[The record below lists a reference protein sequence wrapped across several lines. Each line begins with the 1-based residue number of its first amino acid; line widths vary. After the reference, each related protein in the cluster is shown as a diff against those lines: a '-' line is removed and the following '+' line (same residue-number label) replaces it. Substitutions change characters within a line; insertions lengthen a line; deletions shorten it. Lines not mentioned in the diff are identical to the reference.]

1 VGLARS
7 ANVRLCPVR
16 LLDGKIAIK
25 KRAASDAARTVCATL
40 ERIRNFRR
48 NPDGQALLLLAAL
61 AFLFLLPAA
70 TMQGVYFYGDANDYF
85 ARLAYSA
92 ERLRGGQL
100 ALWNPYLSL
109 GGSHIADPAA
119 LATYVPALALFLI
132 FPEAFAYNYTVILH
146 VYLAGAGIY
155 LLARAWQQSRAAA
168 FAAALAF
175 AFGGFF
181 VAHLQHLNIV
191 IGAAWLPWIFWGLE
205 KYFST
210 RRIAYLALC
219 SLVLA
224 LQMMGGHT
232 QTVLY
237 GGAAW
242 GAYGAAHFLREW
254 RVGRG
259 GVAVRAYASVVARQI
274 GALALMLVGALGLA
288 AIFIVPFVE
297 LLNFTTRG
305 DRITYEYATSFSLEP
320 VRLVEFVYPYFFGGN
335 PGTVERGAGSL
346 VEMTAYLG
354 IVPLALA
361 SAAWRRRE
369 WRVFFLMALAALAL
383 VLALGKYTPL
393 YALVYHIPLFGAVR
407 APARFLELVA
417 FALALLAGFGF
428 DEIKKTVTLWQRNLV
443 LGLLGMVLVV
453 EIALFVASR
462 VGAQLSETF
471 LNAAANPALFVAMF
485 FGVAAVA
492 LFGLWQQKIFSERAR
507 IGLTLALVFADLFF
521 FGWNFR
527 YNAVAPFD
535 VYTAPSPN
543 AAALMQ
549 TPNALAYY
557 WGLGETKTATY
568 LQSGA
573 MQTYLD
579 AARAGLRQSLPMRF
593 RVRSMQGYGTEPP
606 VYQALMQ
613 ALEARGAFDKNSL
626 TLAALFG
633 DTHVL
638 SAQNLQTNRLERVP
652 TDAQVNL
659 YQNTLGS
666 RVGRAHVV
674 WDAVPVDS
682 PNAAL
687 ASLTNGVANLGKV
700 RLQGS
705 VRAPAP
711 VQDAQGSAQIQSDAP
726 EHVVVRVE
734 TNQPGWLVLN
744 DTYYPGWRATVDG
757 QPAEIL
763 RANALARAVA
773 IPAGAHQVEFVYDPL
788 SVKIGAA
795 ISLVTLLG
803 LAIVFVLDRRQMNRR
818 VECDA

>member
-1 VGLARS
+1 VL
-7 ANVRLCPVR
+7 
-16 LLDGKIAIK
+16 
-25 KRAASDAARTVCATL
+25 TTL
-40 ERIRNFRR
+40 ERIRQNFFR
-48 NPDGQALLLLAAL
+48 NPDAQALLLLAAL
-61 AFLFLLPAA
+61 TFLFLLPAA

-132 FPEAFAYNYTVILH
+132 FPEPFAYNYTVILH
-146 VYLAGAGIY
+146 VYLAGAGMF
-155 LLARAWQQSRAAA
+155 LLARARQQSRAAA

-191 IGAAWLPWIFWGLE
+191 IGTAWLPWIFWCLE

-210 RRIAYLALC
+210 RRMAYPALC
-219 SLVLA
+219 SLILA

-242 GAYGAAHFLREW
+242 GAYCAVYFLREW
-254 RVGRG
+254 NAGRG
-259 GVAVRAYASVVARQI
+259 RVVVRQI
-274 GALALMLVGALGLA
+274 GALVLLCVGALGLA
-288 AIFIVPFVE
+288 AIFVVPFVE
-297 LLNFTTRG
+297 LLHFTTRG

-346 VEMTAYLG
+346 IEMTAYLG
-354 IVPLALA
+354 IAPLALA
-361 SAAWRRRE
+361 VAAWRRRE
-369 WRVFFLMALAALAL
+369 WRVYFFIALAVLAL

-393 YALVYHIPLFGAVR
+393 YALVYHIPLFGTVR

-417 FALALLAGFGF
+417 FAMALLAGFGF
-428 DEIKKTVTLWQRNLV
+428 DEIKKAVTRWQRNLV
-443 LGLLGMVLVV
+443 FGLLGMGLVV
-453 EIALFVASR
+453 ETALFVASR
-462 VGAQLSETF
+462 VGVRLSETF
-471 LNAAANPALFVAMF
+471 LNAVTNPALFVALF
-485 FGVAAVA
+485 FVVATIA
-492 LFGLWQQKIFSERAR
+492 LFIVWQRKIFSERAR
-507 IGLTLALVFADLFF
+507 VGLTLALVLADLMF

-527 YNAVAPFD
+527 SNAVAPFD
-535 VYTAPSPN
+535 VYTAPSQN

-568 LQSGA
+568 LQSGE
-573 MQTYLD
+573 MHTYLD

-593 RVRSMQGYGTEPP
+593 GVRSMQGYGTEPP
-606 VYQALMQ
+606 VFQDLMQ
-613 ALEARGAFDKNSL
+613 VLEARGAFDKNSL

-633 DTHVL
+633 ATHVL
-638 SAQNLQTNRLERVP
+638 SAQNLQTNKLERVQ

-666 RVGRAHVV
+666 RVGRTQVV
-674 WDAVPVDS
+674 WDAVPVGS
-682 PNAAL
+682 PSAAL
-687 ASLTNGVANLGKV
+687 ASLTNGIVNLSQV

-705 VRAPAP
+705 VGAPTP
-711 VQDAQGSAQIQSDAP
+711 VRDAQGRAQIASDAP

-763 RANALARAVA
+763 CANALVRAVA
-773 IPAGAHQVEFVYDPL
+773 VPTGTHQVEFVYDPL
-788 SVKIGAA
+788 SVKIGAVVSFV
-795 ISLVTLLG
+795 SL
-803 LAIVFVLDRRQMNRR
+803 LALAAVFVWDKRQMNRR
-818 VECDA
+818 IEFDA